1 MAAIAE
7 TLLHLQPAFCDI
19 SHESLQDVAC
29 ETGRKGKLSACA
41 SEIMTEDCYLQSQD
55 GPPADVMHCSVCV
68 CVCVCIIIKYWVFF
82 TSLLQPAEHRNGSSA
97 QEWGNV

>member
-41 SEIMTEDCYLQSQD
+41 SEIMTEDCNLQSQD

-68 CVCVCIIIKYWVFF
+68 CVCVCVCVYNHQVLSFF
-82 TSLLQPAEHRNGSSA
+82 HLSPAACWAS
-97 QEWGNV
+97 